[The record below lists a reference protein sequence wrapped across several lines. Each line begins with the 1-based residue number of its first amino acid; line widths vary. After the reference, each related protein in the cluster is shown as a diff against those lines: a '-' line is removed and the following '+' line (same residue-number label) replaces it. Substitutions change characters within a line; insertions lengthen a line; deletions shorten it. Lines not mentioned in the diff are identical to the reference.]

1 MPQVPIIMPQLGESI
16 AEARIVRLNIKIGD
30 SVITDQEIIEV
41 ETNKATM
48 GVTTLCGGTITE
60 IHAEEGVDYAVGSL
74 LGVLEAS
81 EEEISRTGAP
91 TLAEKSSAE
100 PSSEKSDANLHFR
113 QTEQSYKE
121 PKLVEP
127 SVKGLPVPAGM
138 KGAHYISPRMRAR
151 MVELGLREADISA
164 IVGTGSGGRVTVND
178 LEEFLDYISNW
189 PYSSASPMRLSVA
202 DAMRRSWTRPLASV
216 GLPVVLDRVL
226 EHRARQNPKP
236 GLTLYVLR
244 AFAIALAEEPATAG
258 FLIGEK
264 IVHPRAFDI
273 GVAVQVEDGVVVPVL
288 RNVDQLEVRELAE
301 SYGQL
306 VDQARSRRLTPEQTQ
321 GGIATVTNFGTF
333 GLKWGTP
340 IPLPNE
346 TLILG
351 MAAGLKK
358 PCWSD
363 EVGAFIP
370 VTETEL
376 CLTFDHRV
384 VDGGGAGML
393 LQRIASLLQEPGLV
407 FFGEEGSKASFLDGL
422 HVSFL
427 WGNHTSLKLLK
438 NGIIHE
444 LHP

>member
-16 AEARIVRLNIKIGD
+16 AEARIVRLLISVGD
-30 SVITDQEIIEV
+30 TVVADQEIIEV

-48 GVTTLCGGTITE
+48 SVTTLCGGVVTE
-60 IHAEEGVDYAVGSL
+60 IRAEEGTDYAVGSL

-81 EEEISRTGAP
+81 EEEITRTGAP
-91 TLAEKSSAE
+91 NMGEPEPVEETGDAEE
-100 PSSEKSDANLHFR
+100 DNLHFR
-113 QTEQSYKE
+113 QTEQSYEE

-127 SVKGLPVPAGM
+127 SVRGLPVPAGM

-151 MVELGLREADISA
+151 MDELGLREADISA
-164 IVGTGSGGRVTVND
+164 IAGSGAGGRVTVED
-178 LEEFLDYISNW
+178 LEHFLEYISGW
-189 PYSSASPMRLSVA
+189 PHSTASPMRLAVA
-202 DAMRRSWTRPLASV
+202 DAMRRSWSRPLASV
-216 GLPVVLDRVL
+216 GLPVVLDPLL
-226 EHRARQNPKP
+226 EHRSRQNPKP

-244 AFAIALAEEPATAG
+244 AFAIALSEEPATAG

-264 IVHPRAFDI
+264 IVHPKGYDI
-273 GVAVQVEDGVVVPVL
+273 GVAVQVEDGVMVPVL
-288 RNVDQLEVRELAE
+288 RNVDQHGVTELAQE
-301 SYGQL
+301 YGEL
-306 VDQARSRRLTPEQTQ
+306 VTQARNRKLTPEQTQ

-351 MAAGLKK
+351 MAAGIKK
-358 PCWSD
+358 PVWSD
-363 EVGAFIP
+363 DVGAFVP

-393 LQRIASLLQEPGLV
+393 LQKIGALLQTPE
-407 FFGEEGSKASFLDGL
+407 
-422 HVSFL
+422 
-427 WGNHTSLKLLK
+427 KL
-438 NGIIHE
+438 
-444 LHP
+444 